1 MEFQYPRFFARFYDV
16 IYQNLRDS
24 VDNNFFL
31 QEIENTD
38 GSILEVGVGTG
49 RLFIEALNRQADI
62 YGIDISTSM
71 IDVLK
76 SKINRQHYF
85 RIEENNVLHFQHENP
100 YSLIIA
106 PFRVF
111 MHLLTKEE
119 QIQAINNIYDHLLPD
134 GKFIFDAFVPD
145 IEKLRKGTEEEMD
158 FEGEY
163 MPGRKLRRY
172 VTTKP
177 DLINQQVNITFRLKW
192 DEDDGFKQDRW
203 EVPIHFFFRYELEHI
218 IERTKFRDN
227 YKIYGDYSKNEL
239 AIDSTDFVIECY
251 KQ

>member
-1 MEFQYPRFFARFYDV
+1 MQKEYPRFFARFYDV
-16 IYQNLRDS
+16 IYQNLRDN
-24 VDNNFFL
+24 VDNKFFL
-31 QEIENTD
+31 QEIENTN

-62 YGIDISTSM
+62 YGIDLSPAM
-71 IDVLK
+71 IEVLK
-76 SKINRQHYF
+76 EKITRQNYF
-85 RIEENNVLHFQHENP
+85 RVEEDNVINFQHENP

-111 MHLLTKEE
+111 MHLLTKKE
-119 QIQAINNIYDHLLPD
+119 QTQAINNIYNHLLPG
-134 GKFIFDAFVPD
+134 GKFIFDAFIPHID
-145 IEKLRKGTEEEMD
+145 KLSKGAKEEKD

-163 MPGRKLRRY
+163 KPGKKLRRY

-177 DLINQQVNITFRLKW
+177 DLINQRIDITFRLKW

-203 EVPIHFFFRYELEHI
+203 EFPIHFFFRYELEHL
-218 IERTKFRDN
+218 IERTKFSGN
-227 YKIYGDYSKNEL
+227 YNIYGDYSENEL
-239 AIDSTDFVIECY
+239 SKDSTDFVVVCY

>member
-1 MEFQYPRFFARFYDV
+1 MKLQYPRFFARFYDV

-31 QEIENTD
+31 QNIEKTE
-38 GSILEVGVGTG
+38 GRILEVGVGTG

-85 RIEENNVLHFQHENP
+85 RIEEKNVLYFQHENP

-111 MHLLTKEE
+111 MHLLKKEE
-119 QIQAINNIYDHLLPD
+119 QIQA
-134 GKFIFDAFVPD
+134 
-145 IEKLRKGTEEEMD
+145 
-158 FEGEY
+158 
-163 MPGRKLRRY
+163 
-172 VTTKP
+172 
-177 DLINQQVNITFRLKW
+177 
-192 DEDDGFKQDRW
+192 
-203 EVPIHFFFRYELEHI
+203 
-218 IERTKFRDN
+218 
-227 YKIYGDYSKNEL
+227 
-239 AIDSTDFVIECY
+239 
-251 KQ
+251 

>member
-1 MEFQYPRFFARFYDV
+1 MELQYPRFFARFYDV

-31 QEIENTD
+31 QEIEKTD

-62 YGIDISTSM
+62 YGIDMSTSM
-71 IDVLK
+71 IEVLK

-85 RIEENNVLHFQHENP
+85 RIEENNVLNFQHENH
-100 YSLIIA
+100 YCLIIA

-119 QIQAINNIYDHLLPD
+119 QIQAINNIYDHLHP
-134 GKFIFDAFVPD
+134 GGRFIFDTFVPD
-145 IEKLRKGTEEEMD
+145 PDKLKKGAIDEMD

-177 DLINQQVNITFRLKW
+177 DLINQRIDIAFRLKW
-192 DEDDGFKQDRW
+192 DEDDGFKQERW
-203 EVPIHFFFRYELEHI
+203 EVPLRFFFRYELEHL
-218 IERTKFRDN
+218 IERSKFQEN
-227 YKIYGDYSKNEL
+227 YHIYGDYSKNEL
-239 AIDSTDFVIECY
+239 TKNSTDFVIECR